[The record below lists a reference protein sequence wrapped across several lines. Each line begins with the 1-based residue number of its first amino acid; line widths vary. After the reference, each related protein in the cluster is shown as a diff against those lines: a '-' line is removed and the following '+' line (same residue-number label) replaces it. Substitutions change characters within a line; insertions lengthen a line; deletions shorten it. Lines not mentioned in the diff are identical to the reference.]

1 MSPQNLYISR
11 KQAEKFTRDI
21 NDSFEHPKD
30 NPLLFSVYGIGGI
43 GKSTLK
49 DKLIEIFSPQFQ
61 CAEISFGINSP
72 INTPIDLMKAFDDQ
86 TSGDVS
92 GWDIDTF
99 AELLKKY
106 NETVQTLASKTIED
120 DSFTS
125 QKNRTEILNKLGTLA
140 KTVIGLGGMFAS
152 GGAVKA
158 AVDATAAVGAASSL
172 SQAGIEKGIDSLVEG
187 AGASLDIAN
196 LLKNHSATKNNL
208 ELQELI
214 NDPLPKLA
222 EAFIETIIQKSQH
235 KPVLLFIDTYEKASG
250 EFDAF
255 LCRFLLSNSKLQ
267 QAKVRF
273 VMFGR
278 YSLNNSR
285 YQRMFQQSNIRKS
298 EKHLDKFNPAETKD
312 YLKEIGITE
321 TGEVKK
327 LLRGTKGYPYYLGA
341 GQF

>member
-1 MSPQNLYISR
+1 MSLQNPYISR

-21 NDSFEHPKD
+21 KDCFNHPQD
-30 NPLLFSVYGIGGI
+30 NPLLFSIYGIGGT

-49 DKLIEIFSPQFQ
+49 DKLVETFPPQFQ
-61 CAEISFGINSP
+61 CAEISFDTNSA
-72 INTPIDLMKAFDDQ
+72 IDTPIDLMKAFDDQ

-106 NETVQTLASKTIED
+106 NETVQALASKTIEN
-120 DSFTS
+120 DSSTS
-125 QKNRTEILNKLGTLA
+125 HKNRAEILSKIGTFA
-140 KTVIGLGGMFAS
+140 KATLKFGGMFTP
-152 GGAVKA
+152 GGA
-158 AVDATAAVGAASSL
+158 ATAAVDAASSL
-172 SQAGIEKGIDSLVEG
+172 SQAGIEKGIDSLVES

-208 ELQELI
+208 ELRELI
-214 NDPLPKLA
+214 NDPLSKLA
-222 EAFIETIIQKSQH
+222 KAFIETIIQKSHH
-235 KPVLLFIDTYEKASG
+235 KPVLLFVDTYEKASG

-255 LCRFLLSNSKLQ
+255 LCRFLLSSSKLQ
-267 QAKVRF
+267 QANVRF

-278 YSLNNSR
+278 YSLSNSR

-298 EKHLDKFNPAETKD
+298 EKQLDTFNQAETKD

-321 TGEVKK
+321 NKEVQK
-327 LLRGTKGYPYYLGA
+327 LSKATKGYPYRVNA
-341 GQF
+341 RKFRSQKS